1 MKKILMYEYGDID
14 VLKEEN
20 TEIPSPAAGTL
31 QIKIVSTSVN
41 DPDIAIR
48 KFGPFPTMPKE
59 MRPVLPH
66 MAGEDFAGIV
76 TAVGDGVQHYQVG
89 DHVMGITLSG
99 TTAEYIILPEMSLL
113 YKVPDELELKAVGAL
128 GVAVSTA
135 WAAVKNVQLQKGQ
148 TVLIHG
154 GAGGV
159 GSYAIQFAKNAGAY
173 VITTAGSYSRE
184 YLTELGADEVID
196 YKTEDFTQKVKD
208 VDAVINLTGQD
219 TLDRSYQVVK
229 NGGFLTSTNGIPDQ
243 EKAVSCSINANYT
256 MGMVSPE
263 DMAKVFA
270 MVKEGSLKIN
280 INKIYPFTLDAVK
293 QAQLDFEQGPNR
305 GKRLIVMEA

>member
-1 MKKILMYEYGDID
+1 MKKVLMYEYGDVD
-14 VLKEEN
+14 VLKEKN
-20 TEIPSPAAGTL
+20 VPIPEPKDNEV
-31 QIKIVSTSVN
+31 QIKIIATSVN
-41 DPDIAIR
+41 DPDISLR
-48 KFGPFPTMPKE
+48 QHGPFPTMPKE

-66 MAGEDFAGIV
+66 MAGEDFAGII

-113 YKVPDELELKAVGAL
+113 YKVPEELELKAVGAL
-128 GVAVSTA
+128 GVAAATA

-159 GSYAIQFAKNAGAY
+159 GSYAIQFAKNTGAY
-173 VITTAGSYSRE
+173 VIATAGGYSRE

-208 VDAVINLTGQD
+208 VDAVINLTGQG
-219 TLDRSYQVVK
+219 TLDRSYQVIK
-229 NGGFLTSTNGIPDQ
+229 KGGFLTSTNGIPNQ
-243 EKAVSCSINANYT
+243 EKAVSYGINANYT

-263 DMAKVFA
+263 DMAKVFT

-293 QAQLDFEQGPNR
+293 QAHLDFAKGPNQ
-305 GKRLIVMEA
+305 GKRLIIIGA

>member
-128 GVAVSTA
+128 GVAASTA

-173 VITTAGSYSRE
+173 VITTAGGYSRE
-184 YLTELGADEVID
+184 YLTELGADEAID
-196 YKTEDFTQKVKD
+196 YKTEDFTQKIKD

>member
-1 MKKILMYEYGDID
+1 MKKILMYEYGNID
-14 VLKEEN
+14 VLKEEK

-31 QIKIVSTSVN
+31 QIKVVSTSVN

-113 YKVPDELELKAVGAL
+113 YKVPEELDLKAVGAL
-128 GVAVSTA
+128 GVAAATA

-173 VITTAGSYSRE
+173 VITTAGGYSRE

-219 TLDRSYQVVK
+219 TLDQSYQVVK
-229 NGGFLTSTNGIPDQ
+229 KGGFLTSTNGIPDQ
-243 EKAVSCSINANYT
+243 EKASSYSINANYT